1 MLNPLGLILDL
12 TSTVMPK
19 KDMPTN
25 YLISFPKCGRTWL
38 GIMLGHY
45 ISHHFQL
52 DTDGYLD
59 LGGMHELKP
68 RVPIITKRH
77 DDKPVEKVPSALK
90 RRKWR
95 YWRNRVIFLVRD
107 PRDVITSRWFAV
119 KHREKIRYEGELNE
133 YLRDDVGSL
142 ATIVEYFNIWYDQRT
157 CPRDFLLVRYEDL
170 HKNTATT
177 LRRILEFIGIDN
189 VDNALLDGAV
199 AFGSFENMRAL
210 EDNNAYNKR
219 MLRPE
224 TKGDFRSYKTRKG
237 VIGDHRNL
245 LDAKDL
251 AFVDELIDK
260 HLNPD
265 FGYTKR
271 STG

>member
-1 MLNPLGLILDL
+1 
-12 TSTVMPK
+12 
-19 KDMPTN
+19 
-25 YLISFPKCGRTWL
+25 
-38 GIMLGHY
+38 
-45 ISHHFQL
+45 
-52 DTDGYLD
+52 
-59 LGGMHELKP
+59 
-68 RVPIITKRH
+68 
-77 DDKPVEKVPSALK
+77 
-90 RRKWR
+90 
-95 YWRNRVIFLVRD
+95 
-107 PRDVITSRWFAV
+107 
-119 KHREKIRYEGELNE
+119 
-133 YLRDDVGSL
+133 
-142 ATIVEYFNIWYDQRT
+142 
-157 CPRDFLLVRYEDL
+157 L

-177 LRRILEFIGIDN
+177 LRQILEFIGIDN

-199 AFGSFENMRAL
+199 AFGTFENMRAL

-245 LDAKDL
+245 LDAKNL